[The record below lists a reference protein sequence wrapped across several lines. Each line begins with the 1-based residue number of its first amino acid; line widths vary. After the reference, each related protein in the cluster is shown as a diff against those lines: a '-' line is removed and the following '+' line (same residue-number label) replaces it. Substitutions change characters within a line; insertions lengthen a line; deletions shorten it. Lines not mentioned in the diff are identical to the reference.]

1 MSTLVRCPELIV
13 LSTGSPMMFVH
24 TFCLT
29 SQGLD
34 GDPVYLLDEFMCY
47 RFKLFQEGGGFI
59 KPCASRNILQAARKV
74 AGNRRKLRE
83 HAAAFVSRFAQAWR
97 VLVTQR
103 VPERGKMLR
112 HARGERPTHFPEQ
125 GRVAPAG
132 GQQHRRV
139 EQVPPAGLAG

>member
-1 MSTLVRCPELIV
+1 MSTLVRCPKLIV
-13 LSTGSPMMFVH
+13 LWTGRPIGLIH

-29 SQGLD
+29 AQGLD
-34 GDPVYLLDEFMCY
+34 GNSVYLLDEFMSN
-47 RFKLFQEGGGFI
+47 RLELFQDEVGFI

-74 AGNRRKLRE
+74 AGGRRKLRE

-112 HARGERPTHFPEQ
+112 HARGERLTHFSEQ
-125 GRVAPAG
+125 IRVAPAG

-139 EQVPPAGLAG
+139 EQVAPTGWAG

>member
-1 MSTLVRCPELIV
+1 MTA
-13 LSTGSPMMFVH
+13 
-24 TFCLT
+24 
-29 SQGLD
+29 QGLD
-34 GDPVYLLDEFMCY
+34 GDPVYLLDEFLCH
-47 RFKLFQEGGGFI
+47 RFKLFQDGGGFI
-59 KPCASRNILQAARKV
+59 KLCAGRKILQAAREI
-74 AGNRRKLRE
+74 AGGRRKLRE
-83 HAAAFVSRFAQAWR
+83 HAAALVSRFAQARR

-112 HARGERPTHFPEQ
+112 DARGERLTHFPEQ